1 MAQSVVPIVFLFGT
15 GVERAQEL
23 WVGKIDGQVELPLAE
38 QAGHRHEELPVPR
51 VSKNPGRAA
60 RVVGAIA
67 EGEGRGGRD
76 RRRGD
81 GRAA

>member
-23 WVGKIDGQVELPLAE
+23 WVGKIDGPVELPLAE

-51 VSKNPGRAA
+51 IWDALRICGTSLCPAHAWRLAA
-60 RVVGAIA
+60 A
-67 EGEGRGGRD
+67 
-76 RRRGD
+76 
-81 GRAA
+81 